1 MDRTERVA
9 RVEVRAPRSF
19 HPLAAEFHDD
29 DEQARAQA
37 ARVFSS
43 ILFDEFL

>member
-37 ARVFSS
+37 RVFSS
-43 ILFDEFL
+43 IFDEFL